1 MTKLRVSMLSIAL
14 LLASGSLAAHHS
26 AAMFDRT
33 KKITVHG
40 TVVRFQYVQP
50 HSWIDVMTMDAA
62 GKEQLWAFEG
72 GAPIQMKMV
81 GLTPDVLKVGDKI
94 TITGHPLRDG
104 RSAAAFIELTLP
116 NGKVYNTKPP
126 GGYPGAPGTPP
137 PGAPSLAPAGAP
149 ATVPAQPASPASPPA
164 PASAASASTSSK
176 TAASDP
182 AR

>member
-1 MTKLRVSMLSIAL
+1 MTKRQVSMLSIAL
-14 LLASGSLAAHHS
+14 LLMSTPLLAHHS

-40 TVVRFQYVQP
+40 TVMRFQYAQP
-50 HSWIDVMTMDAA
+50 HSWIDVMTTDAD

-104 RSAAAFIELTLP
+104 RPAAAFIELTLP
-116 NGKVYNTKPP
+116 SGKVYNTKPP

-137 PGAPSLAPAGAP
+137 PATP
-149 ATVPAQPASPASPPA
+149 ATQPASPPPA
-164 PASAASASTSSK
+164 
-176 TAASDP
+176 
-182 AR
+182 R

>member
-1 MTKLRVSMLSIAL
+1 
-14 LLASGSLAAHHS
+14 
-26 AAMFDRT
+26 MFDRT

-40 TVVRFQYVQP
+40 TVVKFQYVQP
-50 HSWIDVMTMDAA
+50 HSWIDVMTMDTG

-116 NGKVYNTKPP
+116 NGKVYNTKPR

-137 PGAPSLAPAGAP
+137 PGAPAGAP
-149 ATVPAQPASPASPPA
+149 PAPPAATSNSEPA
-164 PASAASASTSSK
+164 PAPK
-176 TAASDP
+176 
-182 AR
+182 

>member
-1 MTKLRVSMLSIAL
+1 MILRRFSALGIAL
-14 LLASGSLAAHHS
+14 LLASGPLLAHHS

-33 KKITVHG
+33 RKITVHG

-50 HSWIDVMTMDAA
+50 HSWIDVMTVDAD

-81 GLTPDVLKVGDKI
+81 GLTPDVLKAGDKI
-94 TITGHPLRDG
+94 TITGYPLRDG

-116 NGKVYNTKPP
+116 NGKMYNTKPP
-126 GGYPGAPGTPP
+126 GGTIGAPGNLPP
-137 PGAPSLAPAGAP
+137 
-149 ATVPAQPASPASPPA
+149 PAQP
-164 PASAASASTSSK
+164 
-176 TAASDP
+176 DV